1 MSQGRRPQW
10 NLRARVGALVWMVL
24 FAAIH
29 VYWELGGTVGFG
41 DAEKTIPEV
50 DSIAAVAFTAA
61 ILLAFTAGF
70 VLIALSMR
78 PVEHRPPGWV
88 IATYS
93 AIAGIVLC
101 ARGISGLIDT
111 WLRETGLADG
121 GLSGLAYQQIY
132 GVADPNTATLWASCL
147 MDINFVAGGIL
158 FGLVFMTRERARTY
172 PGWQEQ
178 LIPHGEAG
186 PWHPGPRRW

>member
-1 MSQGRRPQW
+1 MNLDRRQQW
-10 NLRARVGALVWMVL
+10 NLRSRVGALVWMVL

-29 VYWELGGTVGFG
+29 MHWELGGTVGFG
-41 DAEKTIPEV
+41 NAEKTTPEV

-78 PVEHRPPGWV
+78 PTEHRPPGWV

-93 AIAGIVLC
+93 SIAGIALC

-111 WLRETGLADG
+111 WLREAGPADG
-121 GLSGLAYQQIY
+121 GISGLTHQQIY
-132 GVADPNTATLWASCL
+132 GVANPDTATLRASCL
-147 MDINFVAGGIL
+147 MDVNFVAGGIL
-158 FGLVFMTRERARTY
+158 FGLVFMTRERARTD
-172 PGWQEQ
+172 PGM
-178 LIPHGEAG
+178 AG
-186 PWHPGPRRW
+186 TADSTH